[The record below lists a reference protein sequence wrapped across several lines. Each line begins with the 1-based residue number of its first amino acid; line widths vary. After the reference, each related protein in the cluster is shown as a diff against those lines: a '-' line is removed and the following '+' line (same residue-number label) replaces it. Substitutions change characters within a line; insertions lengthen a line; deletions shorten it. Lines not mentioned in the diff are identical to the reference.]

1 MECEVADWSA
11 WAQCDAAAAQKKR
24 TRPIVTQPEGGKACP
39 LLDEA
44 SACSG
49 AEMLLLFI
57 INGVRAA
64 WNWVLVVILG
74 FPALL
79 KSQISK
85 EMLQSIWVM
94 IKKAVLKA
102 ASAARLLLGLQVREI
117 AVGLLWA
124 E

>member
-1 MECEVADWSA
+1 M
-11 WAQCDAAAAQKKR
+11 R
-24 TRPIVTQPEGGKACP
+24 FIVTQPEGGTACP
-39 LLDEA
+39 LLEEA
-44 SACSG
+44 LACSG
-49 AEMLLLFI
+49 SERLLRFI

-64 WNWVLVVILG
+64 WNWVLVALLG

-85 EMLQSIWVM
+85 GMLQSIWVM
-94 IKKAVLKA
+94 IQKVATWA
-102 ASAARLLLGLQVREI
+102 ASAARLLLRLQVREI